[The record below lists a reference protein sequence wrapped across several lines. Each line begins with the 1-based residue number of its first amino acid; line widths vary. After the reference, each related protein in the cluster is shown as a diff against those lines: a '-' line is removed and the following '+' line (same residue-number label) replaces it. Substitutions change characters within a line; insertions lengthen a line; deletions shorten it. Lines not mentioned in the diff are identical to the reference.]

1 MTHSIKYNFAA
12 NYESL
17 DLIGSITSDAEQ
29 MRNEVD
35 QLFNALTSGAYTGH
49 ARKRSTRCARSSPT
63 RWTRS
68 STICTPLGRVPS
80 TRTSRFRTS
89 TTVRLPTSAA
99 DRSGDLTVARAHWIR

>member
-29 MRNEVD
+29 MRSEVD

-49 ARKRSTRCARSSPT
+49 APEEIHALRTQFSNEMDEIINDLHTTR
-63 RWTRS
+63 
-68 STICTPLGRVPS
+68 
-80 TRTSRFRTS
+80 
-89 TTVRLPTSAA
+89 
-99 DRSGDLTVARAHWIR
+99 ARAVDQNQQVQDLDNSQAANISC